1 MAADQI
7 ISAEK
12 RTYTYSVSFAVNVVF
27 LCNLNDSTHVTNMSI
42 HTLTYSNIQT
52 SSSAPVEVVRHKL
65 SALFIIAPLELSCK
79 LENTF
84 VQCKG

>member
-12 RTYTYSVSFAVNVVF
+12 RTYIYSVSFAVNVVF
-27 LCNLNDSTHVTNMSI
+27 LCNLNNSTHVTNMSTR
-42 HTLTYSNIQT
+42 TLTYNYIQT
-52 SSSAPVEVVRHKL
+52 SSSAPVKVVRHKL
-65 SALFIIAPLELSCK
+65 SALLMTAPLELSCK